1 VLKGGLSVEF
11 KTHIDTRMVSL
22 DLGGRT
28 VMMGTKARRCA
39 PLPKDISLEDLA
51 PEDHFCRRL
60 ETRLDLSFVR

>member
-1 VLKGGLSVEF
+1 MGLSVEF
-11 KTHIDTRMVSL
+11 ETHIGTRMVSL

-51 PEDHFCRRL
+51 PKTTSAAAWRL
-60 ETRLDLSFVR
+60 GSTSRS